1 MKKNNMRALAMFSGG
16 LDSLLSIHL
25 ITSQGIDVTAI
36 YFDIGFGGKVDKREY
51 LEEAVKKVGA
61 TLEIIDI
68 KDDFIQNILFNPV
81 YGYGKNFNPC
91 IDCHANMAK
100 VAHSLLE
107 KYDASF
113 IISGEVVGQR
123 PMSQRVEAMK
133 NVVKLSETN
142 NLLLRPLSA
151 KLLDITTPEEKGWV
165 DREKLLGING
175 RGRKEQMAYAEKIG
189 LNNYE
194 SPAGGCLL
202 TDINFSNK
210 IKEHIKHDDFFI
222 DDIDILKF
230 GRHLRLKD
238 GAKLIISRNQEEN
251 SFLGNINNDKMI
263 QIRLENIKGPISFLS
278 KNSSFDDKIL
288 AVKLILTYSKTNID
302 QAYSVKIDNEEF
314 IQRPFNS
321 KDIAKDYLI

>member
-16 LDSLLSIHL
+16 LDSLLAIHL

-36 YFDIGFGGKVDKREY
+36 YFDIGFGGRVDKREY

-175 RGRKEQMAYAEKIG
+175 RGRKEQMAYAKKIG
-189 LNNYE
+189 LNDYE

-210 IKEHIKHDDFFI
+210 IKEHIKHDNFSI

-230 GRHLRLKD
+230 GRHLRLSD

-251 SFLGNINNDKMI
+251 SFLSNINNDKMI
-263 QIRLENIKGPISFLS
+263 KIRLENIKGPISFLS
-278 KNSSFDDKIL
+278 RKSSMNDKVL
-288 AVKLILTYSKTNID
+288 AVRLILTYSKTNID
-302 QAYSVKIDNEEF
+302 QDYSVKIDNEEF
-314 IQRPFNS
+314 INRPFKS